1 VLLLDVE
8 GRGAEEDEKEEAE
21 VLDEDDPKIG
31 GEEVEEVVV
40 GAVSIA
46 SEESMSMSWYSGSSE
61 EGR

>member
-1 VLLLDVE
+1 ME

-21 VLDEDDPKIG
+21 VPKIG
-31 GEEVEEVVV
+31 GEEVEDVVV
-40 GAVSIA
+40 GAASIA

>member
-1 VLLLDVE
+1 ME
-8 GRGAEEDEKEEAE
+8 GRGIEEDEKDEEEAE
-21 VLDEDDPKIG
+21 VTKIG
-31 GEEVEEVVV
+31 GEEIEDVVV